1 MKKEKICKG
10 RYHILEKFSCRNQN
24 EKTMLKYLMG
34 FTWTQMKCKCF
45 SKRINGFYMEGHK
58 WNANVLVKGLNQKT
72 MSQKKR
78 H

>member
-1 MKKEKICKG
+1 
-10 RYHILEKFSCRNQN
+10 
-24 EKTMLKYLMG
+24 MG